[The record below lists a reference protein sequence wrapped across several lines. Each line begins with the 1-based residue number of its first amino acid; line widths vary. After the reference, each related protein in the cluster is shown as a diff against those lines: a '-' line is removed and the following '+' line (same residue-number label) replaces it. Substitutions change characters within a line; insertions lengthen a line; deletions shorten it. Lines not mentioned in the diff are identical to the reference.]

1 MTVKNRPDNGNPQG
15 EQPPVTESPSIDT
28 LMDEAFE
35 EVDDEGKPGEG
46 SESGEGDR
54 EGAVG
59 GSGEGHDKAKEP
71 TKPEPKRKWGGQ
83 FDTPEEME
91 EAYIKSLRSNE
102 PEPTRRPTGD
112 ASGSSAGIPD
122 GKDELPD
129 LTDQELIAMREQD
142 ESDGTKFMEE
152 YLRRKMQ
159 ARNLER
165 HEVAAARKVDAEQ
178 GTDLLGDYY
187 ELRALRSVR
196 KETAPLVQRSREE
209 NQKAFQARE
218 ASIDKSNET
227 EFDEGL
233 ADLEKF
239 CSNPKNVEQVLQRSP
254 IAHLIIREHESGS
267 PATAHKLLL
276 REAYSIRVAQEKE
289 RVQEKKSRSIP
300 ADIGG
305 PGKAKES
312 KGSSATVE
320 EAFEESERELGQ

>member
-15 EQPPVTESPSIDT
+15 DQPPVTGNPSIDT

-35 EVDDEGKPGEG
+35 EVDDDGKPGEG
-46 SESGEGDR
+46 AEPGEGDR
-54 EGAVG
+54 DEGEG
-59 GSGEGHDKAKEP
+59 GSGEGQGTAEEP
-71 TKPEPKRKWGGQ
+71 SAPEPKRKWGGQ
-83 FDTPEEME
+83 FNTPEEME
-91 EAYIKSLRSNE
+91 AAYIQSLKPKE
-102 PEPTRRPTGD
+102 PEPARKPSGD
-112 ASGSSAGIPD
+112 ATGSPA

-165 HEVAAARKVDAEQ
+165 HEITAARKVDAEQ

-209 NQKAFQARE
+209 SQKAFQTRE

-227 EFDEGL
+227 EFGEGL

-239 CSNPKNVEQVLQRSP
+239 CSSPKNVEQVLQHSP
-254 IAHLIIREHESGS
+254 IAHLIIREHEGGS

-289 RVQEKKSRSIP
+289 RVQGKKNRSVP

-312 KGSSATVE
+312 KGSAATVE
-320 EAFEESERELGQ
+320 EAFEDSERELGQ